1 MLRCCASLA
10 FLLALLSVATA
21 QAAAPALPID
31 ENFAQANLSG
41 VVALY
46 EDAGASQDFA
56 AVRTQ
61 RFMPASQRGTNFGFS
76 RSAWWVRIELV
87 NQGDRDRE
95 VLLRQDYPLIDH
107 LDVWT
112 EDATGNWSV
121 VRTGDLRSFSSRP
134 IAHRDF
140 VFPVRLAKGERK
152 LVYLRYQTSGA
163 LNIGLSL
170 ASPHQLI
177 ENISL
182 EQLAYGAYFGGFGVL
197 FFYNLF
203 IFLTVRDRAFFYYLL
218 YALSYGLY
226 FGVHNGLSFQFLW
239 PDSPIWGNQAL
250 LVLLAFSL
258 IFGTM
263 FARHFLNSM
272 RHSPRLD
279 RLALGVQWLA
289 LAGLFASFLLP
300 YSTLIQPMAYLTIVC
315 VAVIVALGGVGL
327 AQRYRP
333 AGIFM
338 LAWAALLASVLIYMV
353 KTFGLLP
360 HNAFTQNAFQA
371 GALLEMVLLSLA
383 LAARVNELQRQTL
396 TDALTSLS
404 NRRYFDRQLEL
415 SFAHSREAGVALLIL
430 DIDHFKRINDRHGH
444 AKGDEILVAMGQL
457 LRAEAPAGAIVCRY
471 GGEEFAI
478 ILATSDGQH
487 AVAVAEAIRAAV
499 QTRFADELEVTV
511 SIGVASTARHA
522 FTSEMEF
529 FKATDDALYR
539 AKQNGRNRVEVATA

>member
-1 MLRCCASLA
+1 M
-10 FLLALLSVATA
+10 LLALLFAAGA

-31 ENFAQANLSG
+31 ENFAQADLAG
-41 VVALY
+41 VIALY
-46 EDAGASQDFA
+46 EDTSGQQDFA
-56 AVRTQ
+56 AVREQ
-61 RFMPASQRGTNFGFS
+61 SFMAASQRGTNFGFS
-76 RSAWWVRIELV
+76 RSAWWVRVQLA

-112 EDATGNWSV
+112 QDANGRWQV
-121 VRTGDLRSFSSRP
+121 VRTGDLRPFSTRP

-140 VFPVRLAKGERK
+140 VFPVRLAKGEVRT
-152 LVYLRYQTSGA
+152 VYLRYQTSGA

-279 RLALGVQWLA
+279 RLALGVQWLS
-289 LAGLFASFLLP
+289 LAGLFASFFLP
-300 YSTLIQPMAYLTIVC
+300 YSSLIQPMAYLTIVC

-457 LRAEAPAGAIVCRY
+457 LRAEAPAGSIVCRY

-478 ILATSDGQH
+478 IVATSDGAH
-487 AVAVAEAIRAAV
+487 ATSVAEAIRGAV
-499 QTRFADELEVTV
+499 QTRFANELEVTV
-511 SIGVASTARHA
+511 SIGVASTARHS
-522 FTSEMEF
+522 FSSEMEF
-529 FKATDDALYR
+529 FKAADDALYR